1 MMITRVNTI
10 TPINNKNNSFILG
23 QLTADYADGT
33 TITSIAVTSTQTALK
48 DGDKFIIAGQ
58 VFTVGAD
65 AAAASTSITVDSV
78 LLSIPI
84 DIGDNIEI
92 NQENLFV
99 QYQRK
104 TEGTI
109 GGMPIQSKQIGPITF
124 DSPGAGDYAIIGVDP
139 TYVKVL
145 PRDFMVN
152 EDGDNLALEFKD
164 AANTGLQVGDAA
176 QEMIA
181 TVNIPYGTTA
191 TEVYVWGSVTTKVV
205 EAYVGNVN
213 ANGIGSAIGTGTTN
227 GSAISITSTA
237 STETNYLLILVIVN
251 ATSNRIYGGKVT
263 LTQN

>member
-1 MMITRVNTI
+1 MITRVNNI
-10 TPINNKNNSFILG
+10 TQIDNKAFSNAFVVG

-78 LLSIPI
+78 EVSIPI
-84 DIGDNIEI
+84 QIGDTIEI
-92 NQENLFV
+92 NQDNLFV

-109 GGMPIQSKQIGPITF
+109 AGMPVSSDALGPLEYKGGVYYVT
-124 DSPGAGDYAIIGVDP
+124 GVDP
-139 TYVKVL
+139 VYVKVL

-164 AANTGLQVGDAA
+164 ASNSGLQVGDAA

-191 TEVYVWGSVTTKVV
+191 TEVYIWGSNTGRTV
-205 EAYVGNVN
+205 EVYACNVN
-213 ANGIGSAIGTGTTN
+213 ANGIGSVIGTGTTD
-227 GSAISITSTA
+227 GSAIDITDTA
-237 STETNYLLILVIVN
+237 SSNTNYLLILVKVTL
-251 ATSNRIYGGKVT
+251 TSNRIYGGKVT

>member
-1 MMITRVNTI
+1 LSNAFV
-10 TPINNKNNSFILG
+10 LG
-23 QLTADYADGT
+23 QLTADYDDGT
-33 TITSIAVTSTQTALK
+33 TITSIAVTSTKTALK

-92 NQENLFV
+92 NQDNLFV

-109 GGMPIQSKQIGPITF
+109 GGMPVGSRYLGPITINGNY
-124 DSPGAGDYAIIGVDP
+124 SIIGVDP
-139 TYVKVL
+139 TYVKIL

-164 AANTGLQVGDAA
+164 ASNSGLQVGDAA

-191 TEVYVWGSVTTKVV
+191 TEVYIWGSNTGRTV
-205 EAYVGNVN
+205 EVYACNVN
-213 ANGIGSAIGTGTTN
+213 ANGIGSVIGTGTTD
-227 GSAISITSTA
+227 GSAIDITDTA
-237 STETNYLLILVIVN
+237 SSNTNYLLILVKVTL
-251 ATSNRIYGGKVT
+251 TSNRIYGGKVT

>member
-1 MMITRVNTI
+1 MITRVNNI

-92 NQENLFV
+92 NQDNLFV

-109 GGMPIQSKQIGPITF
+109 AGMLVQERDFGPINYI
-124 DSPGAGDYAIIGVDP
+124 DPVYSIIGVDP
-139 TYVKVL
+139 TYVKIL
-145 PRDFMVN
+145 PRDFMINDDGGN
-152 EDGDNLALEFKD
+152 EALEFKD
-164 AANTGLQVGDAA
+164 GTNTGLIVGATA

-191 TEVYVWGSVTTKVV
+191 TEVTIWGSSTGRTV
-205 EAYVGNVN
+205 EVYEASIA
-213 ANGIGSAIGTGTTN
+213 ANGIGSAIGTGTSN
-227 GSAISITSTA
+227 GSAISITSTTA
-237 STETNYLLILVIVN
+237 TTTNYLVILVKVTL
-251 ATSNRIYGGKVT
+251 TSQRVYGGKVT